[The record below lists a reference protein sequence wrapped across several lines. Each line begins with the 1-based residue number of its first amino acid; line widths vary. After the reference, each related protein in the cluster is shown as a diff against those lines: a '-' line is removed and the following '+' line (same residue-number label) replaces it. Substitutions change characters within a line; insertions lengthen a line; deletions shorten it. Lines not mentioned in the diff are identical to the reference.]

1 MLMEVLEV
9 ASSERLSVEGFT
21 VAIFGSARIERG
33 SRVYWEIYELARMI
47 GEAGMSIVTGGGPGL
62 MNAASEGHK
71 AGRGSSEAK
80 AIGLRIKLPF
90 KEVESSHLD
99 IKKEFDKFS
108 HRLDEFMNIANA
120 VVVAPGGI
128 GTLLELAYTWQLL
141 QVKHIS
147 NIPVILL
154 GEMWL
159 GFIEWVK
166 GWLLKHRLLDPEDVA
181 LLYPARSIR
190 EAFKIIVETCQ
201 KYTNTK
207 TGEISR
213 LKSKD

>member
-1 MLMEVLEV
+1 MAGSDKSAL
-9 ASSERLSVEGFT
+9 EGFT
-21 VAIFGSARIERG
+21 VAIFGSARIKQG
-33 SRVYWEIYELARMI
+33 SEIYWEIYELARLI
-47 GEAGMSIVTGGGPGL
+47 GEAGMNIVTGGGPGL

-71 AGRGSSEAK
+71 AGRRNSEAK

-99 IKKEFDKFS
+99 IKKEFDRFS
-108 HRLDEFMNIANA
+108 HRLDEFMSIANA
-120 VVVAPGGI
+120 VVVAPGGV

-159 GFIEWVK
+159 DFLEWIK
-166 GWLLKHRLLDPEDVA
+166 KWPLKHGLMDPEDVA
-181 LLYPARSIR
+181 LLHLAKNIQ
-190 EAFKIIVETCQ
+190 EALRIIMETYQ
-201 KYTNTK
+201 KYVNA
-207 TGEISR
+207 
-213 LKSKD
+213 KSS

>member
-1 MLMEVLEV
+1 MTGLEEV
-9 ASSERLSVEGFT
+9 VEGFT

-33 SRVYWEIYELARMI
+33 SKIYWEIYELARMI
-47 GEAGMSIVTGGGPGL
+47 GEAGMNIVTGGGPGL

-71 AGRGSSEAK
+71 AGRKSSEAK
-80 AIGLRIKLPF
+80 VIGLRIKLPF

-99 IKKEFDKFS
+99 IKKEFDRFS
-108 HRLDEFMNIANA
+108 HRLDEFMSIANV

-154 GEMWL
+154 GDMWL
-159 GFIEWVK
+159 DFLEWVRR
-166 GWLLKHRLLDPEDVA
+166 WPLKHNLLDPEDVA
-181 LLYPARSIR
+181 LLHPARSIH
-190 EAFKIIVETCQ
+190 EAFKIIMETAR
-201 KYTNTK
+201 KYANMNTDENK
-207 TGEISR
+207 V
-213 LKSKD
+213 